1 MWSKAS
7 VTIHNYW
14 YSLLA
19 EKPTKPSRRPNKP
32 VMIDSY
38 STGLLRGFTRQIFTV
53 MLYERTWLCHQPQ
66 CYLRWTG
73 PPSYSKKSTFPTFW
87 KLSFYK
93 SDRGIPGPTVGRK
106 LCGCSCP
113 LMRQTLR
120 SRCLGPLPSPCRA
133 APAWEAG
140 PG

>member
-1 MWSKAS
+1 MPMWSKAS

-19 EKPTKPSRRPNKP
+19 EKPTEPSRRPNKP

-53 MLYERTWLCHQPQ
+53 MLYDRTWLFHQPQ

-73 PPSYSKKSTFPTFW
+73 PPSYSKKAHSQHSGSCLFTNQIGASPAL
-87 KLSFYK
+87 LSGG
-93 SDRGIPGPTVGRK
+93 SSV
-106 LCGCSCP
+106 
-113 LMRQTLR
+113 
-120 SRCLGPLPSPCRA
+120 A
-133 APAWEAG
+133 AAVH
-140 PG
+140 